1 MKQIE
6 VQIMG
11 QGYVLNCP
19 DGEEER
25 LLLAATRVD
34 AAMCK
39 IRDQA
44 KVKARERVAVLAAL
58 NLAFDALG
66 RHAQASA
73 TKTTE
78 AAQED
83 ASGNAAA
90 GQTQA
95 LDPQPISP
103 GNGTTSPLPAP
114 HTIANHGSSVNNPTP
129 DLARMLKRLD
139 QALGDDGQLL

>member
-1 MKQIE
+1 MKQLE

-19 DGEEER
+19 VGEEER
-25 LLLAATRVD
+25 LLHAAARVD

-66 RHAQASA
+66 RPAAVGTTHTNEVAQREGPESASA
-73 TKTTE
+73 
-78 AAQED
+78 
-83 ASGNAAA
+83 ASIQAPPHQAMPA
-90 GQTQA
+90 GHSA
-95 LDPQPISP
+95 
-103 GNGTTSPLPAP
+103 PAP
-114 HTIANHGSSVNNPTP
+114 SHPSPTLANQGSSANSPAP